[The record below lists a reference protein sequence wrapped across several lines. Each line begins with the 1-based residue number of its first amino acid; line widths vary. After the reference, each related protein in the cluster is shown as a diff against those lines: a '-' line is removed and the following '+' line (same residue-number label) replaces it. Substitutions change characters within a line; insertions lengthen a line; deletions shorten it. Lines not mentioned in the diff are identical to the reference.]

1 MPRKPTV
8 PVRQARETL
17 RRLTAAAP
25 PGAPLPAVRE
35 LGRQLDLHGSTIFR
49 LCRELAEEGLLWQN
63 AAGRFYPAQGRERA
77 VRGAPVCVLGR
88 SMPRWSRL
96 YQEILE
102 GVSEVCAANDSPLV
116 LMTASRLVQHPDPGS
131 PPRFASPATQAG
143 ELQALLQHAPKG
155 CAAYLLD
162 HLWHERVLAAAPWPG
177 GERIQFLHAG
187 KPLSSVAP
195 DLAAGARLAVSHLQH
210 QGYAE
215 IWLIQPFRG
224 DPAVA
229 AMEKALIQAAEGF
242 PVRLLP
248 ATTPLERARIFRQ
261 ATTAPRRIGLVCC
274 EDNVCLELLELWR
287 QSSGL
292 DHRTGLLAMQGTGVL
307 SAPVTRLRYDYR
319 RLGRS
324 AAALAL
330 HGQPPGP
337 VSPQLIEGITCQR
350 GSKSP

>member
-1 MPRKPTV
+1 MPLKPTAS
-8 PVRQARETL
+8 VRQARETL
-17 RRLTAAAP
+17 RHLAATAP

-35 LGRQLDLHGSTIFR
+35 LGRQFGLHGSTLFR

-63 AAGRFYPAQGRERA
+63 AAGRFYPVQGRKRA

-88 SMPRWSRL
+88 SMQRWSRL

-116 LMTASRLVQHPDPGS
+116 FMTASRLVQHPEPS
-131 PPRFASPATQAG
+131 LPPRFASPATQAR

-162 HLWHERVLAAAPWPG
+162 HLWHERILAAAHWPG
-177 GERIQFLHAG
+177 GERVQFLHAG
-187 KPLSSVAP
+187 QTLSSVAP
-195 DLAAGARLAVSHLQH
+195 DLPAGARLALSHLQNL
-210 QGYAE
+210 GYAE
-215 IWLIQPFRG
+215 IWLIQPFVG
-224 DPAVA
+224 DSAVT
-229 AMEKALIQAAEGF
+229 AMEQALIQAAGPF

-248 ATTPLERARIFRQ
+248 APTPSERAQVFHQ
-261 ATTAPRRIGLVCC
+261 ATTNPRQIGLVCC

-287 QSSGL
+287 HANGPT
-292 DHRTGLLAMQGTGVL
+292 HRTGLLAMQGTGVL
-307 SAPVTRLRYDYR
+307 SAPLTRLRYDYR

-337 VSPQLIEGITCQR
+337 VSPQLIEGLTCQP
-350 GSKSP
+350 GFKSP